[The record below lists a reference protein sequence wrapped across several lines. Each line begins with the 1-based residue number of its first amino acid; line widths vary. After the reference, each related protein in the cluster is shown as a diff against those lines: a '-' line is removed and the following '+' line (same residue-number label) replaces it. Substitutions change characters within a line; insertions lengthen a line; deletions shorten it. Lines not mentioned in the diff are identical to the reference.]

1 MTGSREPRKKARFMS
16 KSDNAN
22 YEGVLNIVR
31 QWTPLQ
37 QTALVEDVLTARTVR
52 LEPARPARDTLNR
65 ALGLLEAD
73 QPAPSDEEVEQW
85 LDEHR
90 MEKYWTPSSHATK
103 TDFKDLQSQFSRPL
117 NC

>member
-16 KSDNAN
+16 QSDNAN

-31 QWTPLQ
+31 QWPPLQ
-37 QTALVEDVLTARTVR
+37 QMALVQDVLKALTVR
-52 LEPARPARDTLNR
+52 LEPARLPGDTLSR

-90 MEKYWTPSSHATK
+90 MEKYE
-103 TDFKDLQSQFSRPL
+103 
-117 NC
+117 